1 MTVVEEAETMGQT
14 EVRTEII
21 QGQVQHQD
29 RVRGVEYEPRRMWMC
44 RCPMKRSLENSR
56 NGGQERLTDCPPRMS
71 KATTSH
77 TLPAT
82 GLV

>member
-1 MTVVEEAETMGQT
+1 MTVVEEAKTMGQT
-14 EVRTEII
+14 GVRAEMI

-56 NGGQERLTDCPPRMS
+56 NGGKGACQTVRQGCRKPQP
-71 KATTSH
+71 H